1 MKQAKTLIFAT
12 ALCSLFFSG
21 CSDKQDQAQQKPM
34 AMPVHMI
41 VAKAISLPYSLEEM
55 AQTEGAKE
63 TEVRA
68 RVGGI
73 LMKRLY
79 DEGSA
84 VKKNQP
90 LFQIDEAPY
99 KIAYSQARV
108 KLEQAV
114 REEKRLKGLVAKQA
128 VSQKEYDDSY
138 SARLVAQEELNQAK
152 LNLEW
157 TTVRAPVEGV
167 TGRATKSE
175 GSLVTTGAD
184 SLLTSIY
191 QNDPIWVRFGLS
203 DSVLDATSGKKG
215 NLTGIELILPN
226 GKVYS
231 EKGKINFLAS
241 TVDTVLGTRQLRA
254 EFANPKGELL
264 PGQFVRIR
272 LIGPIR
278 NNVFLVPQT
287 AVVQTEKGYLLM
299 IADKNN
305 KVEARPVEV
314 AEWHGTDWV
323 ITGGLKQGDRII
335 IDNLMKLRTGA
346 EVMDAAVLEK
356 KQQAQQPQQ
365 QKVEQ
370 NKESKENKESKDN
383 KENKK

>member
-1 MKQAKTLIFAT
+1 M
-12 ALCSLFFSG
+12 
-21 CSDKQDQAQQKPM
+21 
-34 AMPVHMI
+34 
-41 VAKAISLPYSLEEM
+41 
-55 AQTEGAKE
+55 
-63 TEVRA
+63 
-68 RVGGI
+68 
-73 LMKRLY
+73 
-79 DEGSA
+79 
-84 VKKNQP
+84 
-90 LFQIDEAPY
+90 
-99 KIAYSQARV
+99 
-108 KLEQAV
+108 
-114 REEKRLKGLVAKQA
+114 VAKQA

-215 NLTGIELILPN
+215 DLTGIELILPN

-370 NKESKENKESKDN
+370 NKENKESKDN

>member
-1 MKQAKTLIFAT
+1 MKNSKFLIIAT
-12 ALCSLFFSG
+12 TIISLLISG
-21 CSDKQDQAQQKPM
+21 CGDKQQQNQQQAM
-34 AMPVHMI
+34 AIPVHMI
-41 VAKAISLPYSLEEM
+41 TAKSISLPYSLEEM

-79 DEGSA
+79 DEGSV

-99 KIAYSQARV
+99 KIAYAQAKV

-167 TGRATKSE
+167 TGRAAKSE

-203 DSVLDATSGKKG
+203 DNVIDAGGGDKQQLS
-215 NLTGIELILPN
+215 GIELILPN

-254 EFANPKGELL
+254 EFKNPNEELL

-272 LIGPIR
+272 LIGAMR
-278 NNVFLVPQT
+278 DNVFLVPQT
-287 AVVQTEKGYLLM
+287 AVVQTEAAFMLM

-305 KVEARPVEV
+305 KVEARPVQV
-314 AEWHGTDWV
+314 AEWRGTDWV
-323 ITGGLKQGDRII
+323 ITGGLKNGDRII
-335 IDNLMKLRTGA
+335 VDNLMKLRAGA
-346 EVMDAAVLEK
+346 EVIDADKLNKTPTNKTANKATDTAKTADSK
-356 KQQAQQPQQ
+356 K
-365 QKVEQ
+365 
-370 NKESKENKESKDN
+370 
-383 KENKK
+383 

>member
-1 MKQAKTLIFAT
+1 MKQSKFLIIVST
-12 ALCSLFFSG
+12 ICSLILSG
-21 CSDKQDQAQQKPM
+21 CGDKQDQAQKQPM
-34 AMPVHMI
+34 AMPVHML
-41 VAKAISLPYSLEEM
+41 VAKPISLPYSLEEM

-79 DEGSA
+79 DEGSV
-84 VKKNQP
+84 VKKNQA
-90 LFQIDEAPY
+90 LFQIDDAPY
-99 KIAYSQARV
+99 KIAYSQAKV

-128 VSQKEYDDSY
+128 VSQKEYDDAY
-138 SARLVAQEELNQAK
+138 SAKLVAQEELNQAK

-167 TGRATKSE
+167 TGRAVKSE
-175 GSLVTTGAD
+175 GSLVSTGAD

-203 DSVLDATSGKKG
+203 ESVIDGGDKKDV
-215 NLTGIELILPN
+215 TGIELILPN

-254 EFANPKGELL
+254 EFANPKEELL

-272 LIGPIR
+272 LIGAMR
-278 NNVFLVPQT
+278 DNVYLVPQT
-287 AVVQTEKGYLLM
+287 AVVQTEAAYLLM

-305 KVEARPVEV
+305 KVEMRPVEV

-323 ITGGLKQGDRII
+323 ITKGLKPGDRVI
-335 IDNLMKLRTGA
+335 IDNLMKLRPGA
-346 EVMDAAVLEK
+346 EVVDAAGLEK
-356 KQQAQQPQQ
+356 QAAA
-365 QKVEQ
+365 KG
-370 NKESKENKESKDN
+370 NKENKEN

>member
-1 MKQAKTLIFAT
+1 MKRVQNLIITT
-12 ALCSLFFSG
+12 ALCSFIFSA
-21 CSDKQDQAQQKPM
+21 CNSDQNQAQQKPM
-34 AMPVHMI
+34 AMPVHMLI
-41 VAKAISLPYSLEEM
+41 AKPISLPYSLEEM

-114 REEKRLKGLVAKQA
+114 REEKRLKGLVSKQA
-128 VSQKEYDDSY
+128 VSQKEYDDAY
-138 SARLVAQEELNQAK
+138 SAKLVAQEELNQAK

-175 GSLVTTGAD
+175 GSLVSTGAD

-203 DSVLDATSGKKG
+203 ESVIDAGGGEKQELSE
-215 NLTGIELILPN
+215 IELIMPN
-226 GKVYS
+226 GKVYA

-254 EFANPKGELL
+254 EFANPNGELL

-272 LIGPIR
+272 LIGAMR
-278 NNVFLVPQT
+278 DNVYLVPQT
-287 AVVQTEKGYLLM
+287 AVIQTEAAFLLM

-323 ITGGLKQGDRII
+323 ITKGLKPGDRVI
-335 IDNLMKLRTGA
+335 IDNLMKLRPGA
-346 EVMDAAVLEK
+346 EVVDAAGLEK
-356 KQQAQQPQQ
+356 QAAA
-365 QKVEQ
+365 KG
-370 NKESKENKESKDN
+370 NKENKEN

>member
-1 MKQAKTLIFAT
+1 MKKYSFLAIATTICTLLI
-12 ALCSLFFSG
+12 SG
-21 CSDKQDQAQQKPM
+21 CGDKPQQNQQQAM
-34 AMPVHMI
+34 AMPVHMM
-41 VAKAISLPYSLEEM
+41 VAKPISLPYSLEEM

-79 DEGSA
+79 DEGGV

-99 KIAYSQARV
+99 KIAYSQAKV

-114 REEKRLKGLVAKQA
+114 REEKRLKGLVSKQA
-128 VSQKEYDDSY
+128 VSQKEYDDAY
-138 SARLVAQEELNQAK
+138 SARLMAQEELNQAK

-175 GSLVTTGAD
+175 GSLVSTGAD

-203 DSVLDATSGKKG
+203 ENVIDGGDKQE
-215 NLTGIELILPN
+215 LTGIELILPN

-254 EFANPKGELL
+254 EFKNPNGELL

-272 LIGPIR
+272 LIGAMR
-278 NNVFLVPQT
+278 DNVFLVPQT
-287 AVVQTEKGYLLM
+287 AVVQTEAAYLLM

-305 KVEARPVEV
+305 KVEMRPVEV

-323 ITGGLKQGDRII
+323 ISKGLKAGDRII
-335 IDNLMKLRTGA
+335 IDNLMKLRPGA
-346 EVMDAAVLEK
+346 EVLDAAVLEK
-356 KQQAQQPQQ
+356 QAQQ
-365 QKVEQ
+365 KSASTE
-370 NKESKENKESKDN
+370 NKENKENKESK
-383 KENKK
+383 K